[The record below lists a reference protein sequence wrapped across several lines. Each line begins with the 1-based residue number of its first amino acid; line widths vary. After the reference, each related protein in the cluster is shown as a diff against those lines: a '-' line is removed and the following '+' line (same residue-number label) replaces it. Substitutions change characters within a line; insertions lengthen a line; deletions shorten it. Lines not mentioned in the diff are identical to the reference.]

1 MVYFYAIF
9 GLFFAMLC
17 LIQFQFIARKKS
29 LQHVGN
35 LVRVNTFDQCYQT
48 VQNCPNRDTS
58 KIKAGRF

>member
-17 LIQFQFIARKKS
+17 LIQFQILARRKN
-29 LQHVGN
+29 LQRA
-35 LVRVNTFDQCYQT
+35 RVNTFGQYYQM